1 MENKEIIIDDTY
13 AEAFKTKEA
22 HLLITATTKQLE
34 HIAATEA
41 TGFATS
47 FIGCGAEAG
56 IDQYIPPEKTPD
68 NRPGYSIIICQN
80 KTEDLEEQLLERI
93 GQCVLTAPTT
103 AVYNLIEESDK
114 QTNLGF
120 KLSFFADGYQ
130 TSYDENDKTYY
141 KIPVMSG
148 DFIIEENFGI
158 TNAVA
163 GGNLFIMAKTQ
174 QTALLAAQ
182 AAVEAIANISG
193 VITPFPGGI
202 VASGSKVGSKKY
214 KFMNATTN
222 EQFCPTLK
230 DEIDDSQLPED
241 VNGVYEIVFDA
252 LNEDI
257 INEATQKAI
266 DAIKTVPDVVK
277 ISAGNYGGNLGKYK
291 INLIKQ

>member
-1 MENKEIIIDDTY
+1 MSLIIEDTY
-13 AEAFKTKEA
+13 AEAFSTKAA
-22 HLLITATTKQLE
+22 HLLITASTKKLA

-41 TGFATS
+41 TGYATS
-47 FIGCGAEAG
+47 FIGCSAEAG
-56 IDQYIPPEKTPD
+56 IDQYIPPSKTPD

-80 KTEDLEEQLLERI
+80 KVEKVEEELLERI

-103 AVYNLIEESDK
+103 SVFNLADSQT

-120 KLSFFADGYQ
+120 KLAFFADGYQ
-130 TSYDENDKTYY
+130 EKIEKYDKDIY

-148 DFIIEENFGI
+148 DFLIEENFGI
-158 TNAVA
+158 VNAVA
-163 GGNLFIMAKTQ
+163 GGNLFILGKTQ
-174 QTALLAAQ
+174 QSAQ
-182 AAVEAIANISG
+182 AAVNAIREIPG

-222 EQFCPTLK
+222 EQYCPTLK
-230 DEIDDSQLPED
+230 DKIEDTKLPDD

-252 LNEDI
+252 LSEEL
-257 INEATQKAI
+257 INKATQAAI
-266 DAIKTVPDVVK
+266 NAIKTIPDIVM

-291 INLIKQ
+291 INLIP

>member
-1 MENKEIIIDDTY
+1 MIIVDDTY
-13 AEAFKTKEA
+13 AEAFSTKA
-22 HLLITATTKQLE
+22 SYLLITAATKELA
-34 HIAATEA
+34 HTAATEA

-56 IDQYIPPEKTPD
+56 IDQYVPANKTPD

-80 KTEDLEEQLLERI
+80 KTKLVEEQLLNRI

-103 AVYNLIEESDK
+103 AVFNLLPEAET

-120 KLSFFADGYQ
+120 KLAFFADGYQ
-130 TSYDENDKTYY
+130 EKIVKYDRDMF

-148 DFIIEENFGI
+148 DFLIEDNFGI
-158 TNAVA
+158 IDAVA

-174 QTALLAAQ
+174 ESALIAAE
-182 AAVEAIANISG
+182 AAVNAISDVEG

-214 KFMNATTN
+214 KFMHATTN
-222 EQFCPTLK
+222 EQYCPTLK
-230 DEIDDSQLPED
+230 DKIDDSMLPEE
-241 VNGVYEIVFDA
+241 VNGVYEIVFDG
-252 LNEDI
+252 LTE
-257 INEATQKAI
+257 ESVKKATQEAI
-266 DAIKTVPDVVK
+266 KAIKTIPEVVK

-291 INLIKQ
+291 INLIE

>member
-1 MENKEIIIDDTY
+1 MDSNIIVEDTY
-13 AEAFKTKEA
+13 AEAFKTKA
-22 HLLITATTKQLE
+22 AYLLITAATKKLA

-47 FIGCGAEAG
+47 FIGCPAEAG
-56 IDQYIPPEKTPD
+56 IDQYVPPENTPD

-80 KTEDLEEQLLERI
+80 KTEQVEKQLLERI

-103 AVYNLIEESDK
+103 AVFNLLDSDK

-120 KLSFFADGYQ
+120 KLAFFADGYQ
-130 TSYDENDKTYY
+130 EKVDLYDKTMY

-148 DFIIEENFGI
+148 DFLIEENFGI
-158 TNAVA
+158 CDAVA

-174 QTALLAAQ
+174 QSALVAAE
-182 AAVEAIANISG
+182 AAVNAINEVSG

-202 VASGSKVGSKKY
+202 VASGSKVGSDNY

-222 EQFCPTLK
+222 QQYCPTLK
-230 DEIDDSQLPED
+230 DKIDDSKLPEE
-241 VNGVYEIVFDA
+241 VNGVYEIVFDG
-252 LNEDI
+252 LTEESVNK
-257 INEATQKAI
+257 ATQLAI
-266 DAIKTVPDVVK
+266 NAIKTIPDVVK

-291 INLIKQ
+291 INLIE